1 MFFRKAI
8 LPAVFVGWIFLSLLG
23 APAQEAAAPNAESPA
38 AGVESAAPTDAAL
51 AEEAITLAPESDPA
65 AEASRFRIDST
76 LTIEREEEI
85 VKIQSSTIFSDKMV
99 FDFIGDNGEII
110 IYSRDKG
117 LFTLLDPI
125 HRIQTELKQTEIDEF
140 LANIRNAL
148 TEERNKFCLFM
159 LNPAFDISRN
169 DERGEII
176 FESKWVDYRIETR
189 QFDAP
194 ELADDYFEF
203 SDAYSLLNVYLNPG
217 TLTPLARIK
226 VNETLRAET
235 RFPANISLSVYPKG
249 KWLFAKMIQFQSEHK
264 IVRRLSENDR
274 GRMLRAL
281 LFSRQFPKMTFGKY
295 YQTVNG
301 GDQKR

>member
-1 MFFRKAI
+1 MNVRTLVFGGILSAVFAMI
-8 LPAVFVGWIFLSLLG
+8 ALFPLTAEEGADGALPAEQAAETSEQ
-23 APAQEAAAPNAESPA
+23 AP
-38 AGVESAAPTDAAL
+38 DA
-51 AEEAITLAPESDPA
+51 AITLAPESDPA

-85 VKIQSSTIFSDKMV
+85 VKIKSSTIFSDKMV

-110 IYSRDKG
+110 VYHRTKG

-125 HRIQTELKQTEIDEF
+125 HRVQTELKQSEIDEF
-140 LANIRNAL
+140 LANISGAL
-148 TEERNKFCLFM
+148 IEEKNKFCLFM
-159 LNPAFDISRN
+159 LNPVFEISRN
-169 DERGEII
+169 DELGEMI
-176 FESKWVDYRIETR
+176 FESKWVDYRIASR
-189 QFDAP
+189 QFDAV
-194 ELADDYFEF
+194 ELAGDYFEF
-203 SDAYSLLNVYLNPG
+203 SDAYSRLNVYLNPG

-235 RFPANISLSVYPKG
+235 RFPEKISVAVYPKG
-249 KWLFAKMIQFQSEHK
+249 KWLFAKMVQFQSEHK

-301 GDQKR
+301 SDQKR